1 MAEANVITPKE
12 ASEGTVPEA
21 TRGGIYYTLCIDIY
35 ETAEEVVV
43 LCDMPGIK
51 PQDLDVQF
59 ENGELSLHGTA
70 PQRQIS
76 AGCLEEEYDM
86 GNFYRSMTI
95 GSEVDSAKISTQCR
109 DGVLTIHLPRVKK

>member
-1 MAEANVITPKE
+1 MAAANVITRKE

-51 PQDLDVQF
+51 PQDLDV
-59 ENGELSLHGTA
+59 
-70 PQRQIS
+70 
-76 AGCLEEEYDM
+76 
-86 GNFYRSMTI
+86 
-95 GSEVDSAKISTQCR
+95 
-109 DGVLTIHLPRVKK
+109 